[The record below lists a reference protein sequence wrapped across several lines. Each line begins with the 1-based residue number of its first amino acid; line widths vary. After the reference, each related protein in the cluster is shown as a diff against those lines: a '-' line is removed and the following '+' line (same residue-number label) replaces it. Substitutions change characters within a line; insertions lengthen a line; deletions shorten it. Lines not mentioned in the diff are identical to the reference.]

1 MEMTLG
7 WRLKKA
13 RESRELTQ
21 VELGRLIGVTDAT
34 INRYEKDLRSP
45 DPSTLKK
52 LASVLET
59 SVDYLLETAKGPDHD
74 FEQLWPEGIKV
85 LRRAHNKLSDTERER
100 MLRLINAF
108 IKEAEDEAEKG
119 KK

>member
-1 MEMTLG
+1 MMEMTLG
-7 WRLKKA
+7 QRLKEA

-59 SVDYLLETAKGPDHD
+59 SVDYLLETTKGPDHD

-85 LRRAHNKLSDTERER
+85 RRAHNKLSDTERGR